1 MDTFR
6 GYLSVQTGIDGSNRD
21 QVFTL
26 IEQQLQSLQ
35 RGEITE
41 AELAQTKAMLKNQ
54 FLLSLDS
61 PQSLIETEYLNQW
74 VPNTKMSEEQFIQ
87 RLEEVSVTDVQ
98 KLLKRSNFKPYSF

>member
-1 MDTFR
+1 
-6 GYLSVQTGIDGSNRD
+6 
-21 QVFTL
+21 
-26 IEQQLQSLQ
+26 
-35 RGEITE
+35 
-41 AELAQTKAMLKNQ
+41 MLKNQ

-98 KLLKRSNFKPYSF
+98 KIAQKIELQAVFFLDKELDHE

>member
-1 MDTFR
+1 M
-6 GYLSVQTGIDGSNRD
+6 
-21 QVFTL
+21 

-98 KLLKRSNFKPYSF
+98 KIAQKIELQAVFFLDKELDHE

>member
-1 MDTFR
+1 M
-6 GYLSVQTGIDGSNRD
+6 
-21 QVFTL
+21 
-26 IEQQLQSLQ
+26 
-35 RGEITE
+35 
-41 AELAQTKAMLKNQ
+41 AQTKAMLKNQ

-98 KLLKRSNFKPYSF
+98 KIAQKIELQAVFFLDKELDHE